1 MMKQVVIIF
10 WAFIFGEVIGAI
22 GGALEVMTYEP
33 LTIGIVAALVALITA
48 NGISLLSKSD
58 SVK

>member
-22 GGALEVMTYEP
+22 GGALEVMTYKP